1 MKNILL
7 IDDDPVVRSLA
18 SGILRKNGYN
28 VQTAKEGTE
37 GLEIVKKNLPDL
49 VITDY
54 QMPGMSGMDVLAKL
68 KEINPA
74 LPVIMLTAFGDASL
88 TIKTMQTG
96 AFDYIEKPINPKE
109 LVETVKNGLAA
120 SESMQ
125 KPEDLSG
132 DGKKKKDENLM
143 VGKSQAMLAI
153 FKNIGRIS
161 QNYVNVLI
169 TGESGT
175 GKERLA
181 RLIHQTGPDADNPI
195 VFINCKSLTD
205 DLLHKSFS
213 EGVKN
218 GTIVLDEAGILTSEM
233 QLSLLDLL
241 ENQAQQNRNKQQA
254 QYRIISITRRDLSEM
269 AEEGTF
275 LKELYYQLKVFVF
288 NIPSLAERKDDIAYL
303 VEHLM
308 QELNQELGKT
318 ISKVEDG
325 VIPILQSYDWPG
337 NIRELRNVLMQA
349 MVLSHGDVLQ
359 KKYIRLEGQDFD
371 DLVGYEVS
379 KFEIRP
385 LADVEK
391 EHIGNVLNALRWN
404 KQEASNALGI
414 TRPTL
419 NAKIDKYGLKRE

>member
-28 VQTAKEGTE
+28 VQTAKEGRE
-37 GLEIVKKNLPDL
+37 GLEIVKNSLPDL

-54 QMPGMSGMDVLAKL
+54 QMPGLSGMEVLTKL
-68 KEINPA
+68 KEVNDS
-74 LPVIMLTAFGDASL
+74 LPVIMLTAFGDATL

-109 LVETVKNGLAA
+109 LLETVKNGLKA

-125 KPEDLSG
+125 KQDESG
-132 DGKKKKDENLM
+132 SDGKKKKDENLM
-143 VGKSQAMLAI
+143 VGKSPAMLAI

-161 QNYVNVLI
+161 QNYVNILI
-169 TGESGT
+169 SGESGT

-181 RLIHQTGPDADNPI
+181 RLIHHTGPDANNHI
-195 VFINCKSLTD
+195 VFINCKSLTED
-205 DLLHKSFS
+205 GLHQAFK
-213 EGVKN
+213 EGVEN
-218 GTIVLDEAGILTSEM
+218 GTLILDEVGTLTSEM
-233 QLSLLDLL
+233 QLKLLDLM
-241 ENQAQQNRNKQQA
+241 ENQSQQNGYTQQT
-254 QYRIISITRRDLSEM
+254 QYRIISIARRDISKM
-269 AEEGTF
+269 AEEGSF
-275 LKELYYQLKVFVF
+275 LKKLYYQLKVFVF
-288 NIPSLAERKDDIAYL
+288 KIPSLEERKDDIPYL
-303 VEHLM
+303 VDHMM

-318 ISKVEDG
+318 INQIEDG
-325 VIPILQSYDWPG
+325 VIPILQSYNWPG

-349 MVLSHGDVLQ
+349 MVLSHGDMLL
-359 KKYIRLEGQDFD
+359 KKYVRLEGQDFD
-371 DLVGYEVS
+371 ELPDYEVS

-391 EHIGNVLNALRWN
+391 EHIGNVLKALKWN
-404 KQEASNALGI
+404 KQEASAALGI

-419 NAKIDKYGLKRE
+419 NAKIDKYELKRE